1 MAEKTIFPR
10 EEKADVLFNKIL
22 NDPWACEKLQGTF
35 CNSLFCNEDNNFPLS
50 PAEFSQA
57 LFNAYHNR
65 DLSAFLIAICQN
77 TLFDLLRNSFLIPY
91 RFNADGRTNPIIM
104 TDESGNLLPR
114 YKTTVREKDYQHFYD
129 VYCDLDNK
137 KNIYFAQ
144 AYRYRHAYASE
155 KMDMEQQILE
165 KRLETFQQSAIYLHF
180 CRVTQSRELSED
192 HWRQLV
198 NALNKVYPTF
208 ISKLYSLNPKL
219 TELELRTCCLI
230 KIGISTNRISAL
242 IAHSPSAVN
251 SILTRLYHKM
261 TGEKTNMSVAREF
274 LKRLE

>member
-65 DLSAFLIAICQN
+65 DLSAFLMAICQN

-104 TDESGNLLPR
+104 TDESGNLLPG

-155 KMDMEQQILE
+155 KMDMDQQILE
-165 KRLETFQQSAIYLHF
+165 KKYRCT
-180 CRVTQSRELSED
+180 D
-192 HWRQLV
+192 HPRAARHCQ
-198 NALNKVYPTF
+198 AERDRGR
-208 ISKLYSLNPKL
+208 SLF
-219 TELELRTCCLI
+219 CCL
-230 KIGISTNRISAL
+230 GS
-242 IAHSPSAVN
+242 
-251 SILTRLYHKM
+251 YDQ
-261 TGEKTNMSVAREF
+261 TGEKSSYGVHF
-274 LKRLE
+274 LWAGFSGRGKHPL